1 VTNES
6 VEVRAQWPGLVEAVL
21 VAVGQA
27 VTVGEPLLTVESMKM
42 LTDVESP
49 VAGEVTQV
57 AVAAGEA
64 VDEGAL
70 LVVIARA

>member
-1 VTNES
+1 VTNEAI
-6 VEVRAQWPGLVEAVL
+6 EVRAQWPGLVEAVL
-21 VAVGQA
+21 VATGQT
-27 VTVGEPLLTVESMKM
+27 VTVGEPLLTIESMKM

-64 VDEGAL
+64 IDEGAL
-70 LVVIARA
+70 LVVIARG